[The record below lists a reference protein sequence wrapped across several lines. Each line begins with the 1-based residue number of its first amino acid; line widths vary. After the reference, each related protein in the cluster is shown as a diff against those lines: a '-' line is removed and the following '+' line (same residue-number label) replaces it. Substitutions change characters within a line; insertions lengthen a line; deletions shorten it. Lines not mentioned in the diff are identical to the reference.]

1 MQRKN
6 SISSLSNR
14 FTYNKNYVNS
24 KLTKVIRSS
33 KDYNKIITKRA
44 LHLFFIGKNI
54 AVVFY
59 QLKKSHMIIR
69 LWRSNCIFTHILNK
83 KKITS

>member
-44 LHLFFIGKNI
+44 LHLFFIGKK
-54 AVVFY
+54 Y
-59 QLKKSHMIIR
+59 SSR
-69 LWRSNCIFTHILNK
+69 ILSIE
-83 KKITS
+83 KITHDNSSMT